1 MKFIFISIKIILL
14 YFISLSYSYSIE
26 APNIKNLIIYEK
38 KQKIKFF
45 DFLNE
50 AGNKVNL
57 KDFESELIILNFWA
71 TWCAPCREEM
81 PSLSNLQKLK
91 DEKKLKIIPIN
102 IGGEN
107 ISKSKKFFDELLIEE
122 LQVFVG
128 DGAGIAKNLKLRGI
142 PTTLFIDKDGYEFAR
157 IVGSIDFNSDEF
169 LNWLNELN

>member
-71 TWCAPCREEM
+71 TWCVPCREEM
-81 PSLSNLQKLK
+81 PSLNNLQTLK

-169 LNWLNELN
+169 FNWLNELN

>member
-128 DGAGIAKNLKLRGI
+128 DGAGIAKNLKLRGL
-142 PTTLFIDKDGYEFAR
+142 PTTLFIDQDGYEFAR
-157 IVGSIDFNSDEF
+157 IVGSIDFNSEEF

>member
-142 PTTLFIDKDGYEFAR
+142 PTTLFVDKDGYEFAR

-169 LNWLNELN
+169 LNWLNEFN

>member
-1 MKFIFISIKIILL
+1 MKQKILYIKILFL
-14 YFISLSYSYSIE
+14 YFISFSSSYSIE
-26 APNIKNLIIYEK
+26 APNIKNLIIYEE

-57 KDFESELIILNFWA
+57 KDFKSELIILNFWA

-81 PSLSNLQKLK
+81 PSLNNLQILN

-107 ISKSKKFFDELLIEE
+107 ISTSKKFFEQLLIED
-122 LQVFVG
+122 LQIFIG
-128 DGAGIAKNLKLRGI
+128 DGAGIAKNLKLRGL
-142 PTTLFIDKDGYEFAR
+142 PTTLFVDKDGYEFAR

>member
-26 APNIKNLIIYEK
+26 GPNIKNLIIYEK

-57 KDFESELIILNFWA
+57 KDFKSELIILNFWA

-91 DEKKLKIIPIN
+91 NEKKLKIIPIN

>member
-71 TWCAPCREEM
+71 TWCVPCREEM

-107 ISKSKKFFDELLIEE
+107 ISKSKKFFDDLLIKE

-128 DGAGIAKNLKLRGI
+128 DGAGIAKNLKLRGL

>member
-142 PTTLFIDKDGYEFAR
+142 PTTIFIDNNGYEFAR

>member
-81 PSLSNLQKLK
+81 PSLNNLQILK
-91 DEKKLKIIPIN
+91 DEKKIKIIPIN

-128 DGAGIAKNLKLRGI
+128 DGAGIAKNLKLRGL

-157 IVGSIDFNSDEF
+157 IVGSIDYNSDEF
-169 LNWLNELN
+169 LNWLNKLN

>member
-81 PSLSNLQKLK
+81 PSLNNLQKLN
-91 DEKKLKIIPIN
+91 DEKKINIIPIN

-107 ISKSKKFFDELLIEE
+107 ISTSKKFFDELVIEE

-142 PTTLFIDKDGYEFAR
+142 PTTIFIDKDGYEFAR

>member
-26 APNIKNLIIYEK
+26 APNIKNLIIYEE

-57 KDFESELIILNFWA
+57 KDFKSELIILNFWA

-81 PSLSNLQKLK
+81 PSLDRIKENEDFK
-91 DEKKLKIIPIN
+91 N
-102 IGGEN
+102 IVTV
-107 ISKSKKFFDELLIEE
+107 SYTHLTL
-122 LQVFVG
+122 
-128 DGAGIAKNLKLRGI
+128 
-142 PTTLFIDKDGYEFAR
+142 PTIYS
-157 IVGSIDFNSDEF
+157 V
-169 LNWLNELN
+169 

>member
-1 MKFIFISIKIILL
+1 MKFIFIPIKIILL

-128 DGAGIAKNLKLRGI
+128 DGAGIAKNLKLRGL

>member
-26 APNIKNLIIYEK
+26 APNIKNLIIYEN

-142 PTTLFIDKDGYEFAR
+142 PTTLFIDRDGYEFAR

>member
-1 MKFIFISIKIILL
+1 MKFIFISIKIILI

-57 KDFESELIILNFWA
+57 KDFESELTILNFWA

-81 PSLSNLQKLK
+81 PSLNNLQKLK
-91 DEKKLKIIPIN
+91 NEKKLKIIPIN

-107 ISKSKKFFDELLIEE
+107 ISKSKKFFNELLIEE

-128 DGAGIAKNLKLRGI
+128 DGAGIAKNLKLRGL

>member
-157 IVGSIDFNSDEF
+157 IVGSLDFNSDEF

>member
-107 ISKSKKFFDELLIEE
+107 ISKSKKFFDELLIED

>member
-71 TWCAPCREEM
+71 TLCAPCREEM

>member
-107 ISKSKKFFDELLIEE
+107 ISKSKRFFDELLIEE

>member
-71 TWCAPCREEM
+71 TWCAPCKEEM

-91 DEKKLKIIPIN
+91 DEKKLKVIPIN

>member
-142 PTTLFIDKDGYEFAR
+142 PTTIFIDKDGYEFAR

-169 LNWLNELN
+169 LNWLDELN

>member
-71 TWCAPCREEM
+71 TWCLPCREEM
-81 PSLSNLQKLK
+81 PSLNNLQTLK

>member
-1 MKFIFISIKIILL
+1 MKFIFIFIKVILI
-14 YFISLSYSYSIE
+14 YFISFSSSYSIE
-26 APNIKNLIIYEK
+26 VPNIKNLIIYEE

-57 KDFESELIILNFWA
+57 KDFKSELIILNFWA

-81 PSLSNLQKLK
+81 PSLNNLQILN
-91 DEKKLKIIPIN
+91 DEKKIKIIPIN

-107 ISKSKKFFDELLIEE
+107 ISTSKKFFDSLLIKEI
-122 LQVFVG
+122 QIFVG
-128 DGAGIAKNLKLRGI
+128 DGAGIAKNLKLRGL

-157 IVGSIDFNSDEF
+157 IVGSIDFNSNEF
-169 LNWLNELN
+169 LNWLNKLN

>member
-1 MKFIFISIKIILL
+1 MKFIFISIKIIFL
-14 YFISLSYSYSIE
+14 YFISFSSSYSIE
-26 APNIKNLIIYEK
+26 APNIKNLIIYEE

-45 DFLNE
+45 DFLND

-57 KDFESELIILNFWA
+57 KDFKSELIILNFWA

-81 PSLSNLQKLK
+81 PSLDNLQILN
-91 DEKKLKIIPIN
+91 DEKKIKIIPIN

-107 ISKSKKFFDELLIEE
+107 ISASRKFFDDLLIDQ
-122 LQVFVG
+122 LKIFIG
-128 DGAGIAKNLKLRGI
+128 DGAEIAKNLKLRGL

-157 IVGSIDFNSDEF
+157 IVGSIDFNSNEF

>member
-57 KDFESELIILNFWA
+57 KDFKSELIILNFWA

-81 PSLSNLQKLK
+81 PSLNNLQKLK
-91 DEKKLKIIPIN
+91 GEKKIMIIPIN

-107 ISKSKKFFDELLIEE
+107 ISTSKRFFDDLLIEE

>member
-128 DGAGIAKNLKLRGI
+128 DGAGIAKNLKLRGL

>member
-71 TWCAPCREEM
+71 TWCSPCREEM

-169 LNWLNELN
+169 LTWLNELN

>member
-71 TWCAPCREEM
+71 TWCSPCREEM

>member
-128 DGAGIAKNLKLRGI
+128 DGAGIAKNFKLRGI

-169 LNWLNELN
+169 LNWLDKLN

>member
-26 APNIKNLIIYEK
+26 SPNIKNLIIYEK